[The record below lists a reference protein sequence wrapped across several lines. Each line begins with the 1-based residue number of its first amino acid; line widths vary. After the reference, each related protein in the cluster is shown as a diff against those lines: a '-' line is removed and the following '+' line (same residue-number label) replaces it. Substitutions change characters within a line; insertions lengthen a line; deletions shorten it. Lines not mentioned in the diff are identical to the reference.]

1 MMFKKIVSCMLMLSL
16 FCSGTL
22 MAEELDEPMPQE
34 SEIQLLVP
42 EIQIDD
48 TLTFPKGATIKFYV
62 GQVVRA
68 KV

>member
-1 MMFKKIVSCMLMLSL
+1 
-16 FCSGTL
+16 

-62 GQVVRA
+62 GQVCKGKSVIGISMEIMRH
-68 KV
+68 